1 MGVAALSVDSCAS
14 DKMKSMN
21 DPMMHD
27 SMMKEW
33 GWTLL
38 SIGVSRRNTL
48 YSNQP
53 SSGAAATRQ
62 SAHSLR
68 S

>member
-1 MGVAALSVDSCAS
+1 MGVGALSVDSCAS

-33 GWTLL
+33 GWKR
-38 SIGVSRRNTL
+38 SIVIFLDVSQIFRRK
-48 YSNQP
+48 P
-53 SSGAAATRQ
+53 SKQ
-62 SAHSLR
+62 CF
-68 S
+68 